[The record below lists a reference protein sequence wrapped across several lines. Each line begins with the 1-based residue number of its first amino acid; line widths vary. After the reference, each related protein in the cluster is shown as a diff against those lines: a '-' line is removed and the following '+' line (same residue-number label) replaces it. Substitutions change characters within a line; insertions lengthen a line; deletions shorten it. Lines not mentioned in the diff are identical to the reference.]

1 MVGAGVIALGQG
13 YAIDTGCW
21 RISPEDRFFVSRYG
35 DRITR
40 KSVYELVARYGKAA
54 RIEGVRCSRHTLR
67 HTGAKRFILAGG
79 DAFTLQKLLGHTSL
93 CMVRGYIELAAVE
106 RPGSARVRRR
116 PPTAAS
122 ATLSTSATKG
132 TFGGTHRIGQ
142 AEERH
147 GMALPGGPADKLGN
161 RYEREWAVSCLLD
174 VLSGQAESI
183 RFEVPGAEG
192 QGFEFRVRMA
202 GHNDWHQVKR
212 ASTLGQWSNAH
223 LSSEGVLQAF
233 ARKLSIGD
241 RCTFVSSVAAFQ
253 LRELSDRA
261 RESQDFDEFE
271 REFLAAKSW
280 SEAFDALCATWEET
294 RDAAYDGLKRVS
306 VRVVDEEEL
315 RARNGDRIA
324 LHVDGNTEN
333 ASDVLRGL
341 IDESL
346 YKELRAED
354 IWTRLRDRGFR
365 PRDLA
370 ADTDLRSRIQA
381 RAEAFV
387 ESVQALL
394 IAGRSIPR
402 AESGQVTDLLL
413 QGNRVFVTGGA
424 GSGKSTV
431 LSQVARDAMGQG
443 WPVMSLRL
451 DRIGPA
457 ETAEALGGD
466 LGLPASPV
474 IALAGVAAGEDSL
487 LILDQLDAV
496 SLVAGARSNQFDL
509 VAELVAQAARQPGM
523 RMVLSCRQ
531 FDLDNDFRLMS
542 LATAE
547 GTQRVEV
554 SLLDETTVAEVLGW
568 LGVSPDHLAD
578 PMRELL
584 RVPQHLALFAQ
595 LAHAQV
601 VNVSLH
607 SLKDLYDR
615 FWIMQASRLRARLHN
630 DSRWL
635 ETIDFLCDEIARR
648 QELFIPLPRLDQ
660 RSEETQ
666 ALASEGLI
674 VVEGHRV
681 GFFHETFFDYVFAR
695 RFVGAG
701 HPIRD
706 LLDPP
711 QDLFRRRQV
720 RQILAHE
727 RDADRARYLQDL
739 RFLIHDEAVRS
750 HLREV
755 AIASLTLV
763 GEPTAEEWA
772 ILAPLLEDPEDWR
785 FSRAWQVVRSNPRFF
800 DFADAQGLWKRWL
813 ESEDQRIVNGSLWAL
828 IPMVEVRGSRV
839 AQLLRR
845 YLNRSSEWNARLRWF
860 VRVAKLG
867 SSREMVDLVLA
878 LIQVGGFDG

>member
-1 MVGAGVIALGQG
+1 
-13 YAIDTGCW
+13 
-21 RISPEDRFFVSRYG
+21 
-35 DRITR
+35 
-40 KSVYELVARYGKAA
+40 
-54 RIEGVRCSRHTLR
+54 
-67 HTGAKRFILAGG
+67 
-79 DAFTLQKLLGHTSL
+79 
-93 CMVRGYIELAAVE
+93 
-106 RPGSARVRRR
+106 
-116 PPTAAS
+116 
-122 ATLSTSATKG
+122 
-132 TFGGTHRIGQ
+132 
-142 AEERH
+142 
-147 GMALPGGPADKLGN
+147 MALPGGPADKLGN

-202 GHNDWHQVKR
+202 GDNHWHQVKR

-223 LSSEGVLQAF
+223 LSSEGILQAF
-233 ARKLSIGD
+233 ARKLSTGD
-241 RCTFVSSVAAFQ
+241 RCTFVSSVAAYQ
-253 LRELSDRA
+253 LGELSDRA
-261 RESQDFDEFE
+261 RGSQDFDKFE
-271 REFLAAKSW
+271 REFLAAKTW

-333 ASDVLRGL
+333 ASDVLREL

-346 YKELRAED
+346 YKELRAD
-354 IWTRLRDRGFR
+354 DVWARLRDRGFR
-365 PRDLA
+365 PRDLG
-370 ADTDLRSRIQA
+370 ADTALRSRIQA

-394 IAGRSIPR
+394 IAGRSISR
-402 AESGQVTDLLL
+402 AESDQVTDLML

-431 LSQVARDAMGQG
+431 LSHVARDAMGRG
-443 WPVMSLRL
+443 WPVMALRL

-466 LGLPASPV
+466 LDLPASPV

-509 VAELVAQAARQPGM
+509 VAELLAQAARQP
-523 RMVLSCRQ
+523 RMNVVLSCRQ

-542 LATAE
+542 LATAK

-554 SLLDETTVAEVLGW
+554 SLLDETTVTEVLGW
-568 LGVSPDHLAD
+568 LGVSPDPLSD

-595 LAHAQV
+595 LTQAQV
-601 VNVSLH
+601 VDPSLR

-615 FWIMQASRLRARLHN
+615 FWVMQASRLRERLHD

-635 ETIDFLCDEIARR
+635 ETIDLLCDEIARR

-660 RSEETQ
+660 RAQEAQ

-674 VVEGHRV
+674 VVEGNRV
-681 GFFHETFFDYVFAR
+681 GFFHETFFDYAFAR

-701 HPIRD
+701 HSVRE
-706 LLDPP
+706 LLDFP
-711 QDLFRRRQV
+711 QDLFRRRQL

-739 RFLIHDEAVRS
+739 HFLIHDEAVRS

-755 AIASLTLV
+755 AIASLSLV
-763 GEPTAEEWA
+763 GEPTSEEWA
-772 ILAPLLEDPEDWR
+772 ILAPLLERPEDWW
-785 FSRAWQVVRSNPRFF
+785 FSRAWQVLRSNPGFF
-800 DFADAQGLWKRWL
+800 DILDAEGSWKRWL
-813 ESEDQRIVNGSLWAL
+813 ASEDQRIVNGCLWAL
-828 IPMVEVRGSRV
+828 ASMVELHGSQV
-839 AQLLRR
+839 AELLRP
-845 YLNRSSEWNARLRWF
+845 YVNQSSDWNARLRWVF
-860 VRVAKLG
+860 RLTKLG

-878 LIQVGGFDG
+878 LIQAGGFDG